1 MFNQEIDF
9 PLANILMMWN
19 KIWSSPAIE
28 YEIWGLSER
37 YLAQFQKSELAI
49 PESYKGYPK
58 LPNILSR
65 CFLAAAHETL
75 SDQGFS
81 KTADIDVAV
90 TAKNRRG

>member
-1 MFNQEIDF
+1 M
-9 PLANILMMWN
+9 
-19 KIWSSPAIE
+19 
-28 YEIWGLSER
+28 R
-37 YLAQFQKSELAI
+37 YGAYLKDNWPNSKKSELAI

-75 SDQGFS
+75 SDQGFP
-81 KTADIDVAV
+81 KTADIDGAV